1 MNKRDE
7 FLKIQ
12 KILRLS
18 TIDKSN
24 FPHITPV
31 WYIFNDEKI
40 YIGTN
45 TKNQK
50 IKNIEKNNHVSF
62 CVDVGVN
69 SPDIYGVMGQGIA
82 NIILEIPK
90 VRTIAEKILLKY
102 FKTLE
107 NKSAKELLEDTD
119 CVIEIIPQKY
129 SEWNYW
135 LTNSSILSI
144 AEFKISKLGR

>member
-31 WYIFNDEKI
+31 WYMFNDEKI

-107 NKSAKELLEDTD
+107 NKSAKELLEDTN
-119 CVIEIIPQKY
+119 CIIEIIPQKY
-129 SEWNYW
+129 AKWNY
-135 LTNSSILSI
+135 
-144 AEFKISKLGR
+144 

>member
-7 FLKIQ
+7 FLKTQ

-18 TIDKSN
+18 TIDKNN

-31 WYIFNDEKI
+31 WYRYSGKKI
-40 YIGTN
+40 HIGTN
-45 TKNQK
+45 TRNQK
-50 IKNIEKNNHVSF
+50 IKNIQKNNRVSF

-69 SPDIYGVMGQGIA
+69 APDIYGVMGQGIA

-90 VRTIAEKILLKY
+90 VEKIAKKILLKY

-119 CVIEIIPQKY
+119 CIIEIIPQKY
-129 SEWNYW
+129 LKWNY
-135 LTNSSILSI
+135 
-144 AEFKISKLGR
+144 

>member
-107 NKSAKELLEDTD
+107 NKSAKELLEDTN

-129 SEWNYW
+129 SEWNY
-135 LTNSSILSI
+135 
-144 AEFKISKLGR
+144 

>member
-7 FLKIQ
+7 FLKTQ

-18 TIDKSN
+18 TIDKNN

-31 WYIFNDEKI
+31 WYMFNDEKI

-107 NKSAKELLEDTD
+107 NKSAKELLEDTN
-119 CVIEIIPQKY
+119 CIIEIIPQKY
-129 SEWNYW
+129 SKWNY
-135 LTNSSILSI
+135 
-144 AEFKISKLGR
+144 

>member
-50 IKNIEKNNHVSF
+50 IKNVEKNNHVSF

-129 SEWNYW
+129 SEWNY
-135 LTNSSILSI
+135 
-144 AEFKISKLGR
+144 

>member
-7 FLKIQ
+7 FLKTQ

-18 TIDKSN
+18 TIGKNN

-31 WYIFNDEKI
+31 WYMFSGKKI
-40 YIGTN
+40 YIGTD
-45 TKNQK
+45 TKSQK
-50 IKNIEKNNHVSF
+50 IKNIQKNNHVSF

-82 NIILEIPK
+82 NLILEMPK
-90 VRTIAEKILLKY
+90 TKTIAKKILLKY

-107 NKSAKELLEDTD
+107 NKSAKQLLEDTE
-119 CVIEIIPQKY
+119 CIIEIIPQK
-129 SEWNYW
+129 
-135 LTNSSILSI
+135 
-144 AEFKISKLGR
+144 ISVWDY

>member
-7 FLKIQ
+7 FLKTQ

-18 TIDKSN
+18 TIDKNN

-31 WYIFNDEKI
+31 WYRYSRKKI
-40 YIGTN
+40 HIGTN
-45 TKNQK
+45 TRNQK
-50 IKNIEKNNHVSF
+50 IKNIQKNNRVSF

-69 SPDIYGVMGQGIA
+69 APDIYGVMGQGIA

-107 NKSAKELLEDTD
+107 NKSAKELLEDTN
-119 CVIEIIPQKY
+119 CIIEIIPQKY
-129 SEWNYW
+129 SKWNY
-135 LTNSSILSI
+135 
-144 AEFKISKLGR
+144 

>member
-31 WYIFNDEKI
+31 WYMFNDEKI

-90 VRTIAEKILLKY
+90 VEKIAKKILLKY

-107 NKSAKELLEDTD
+107 NKSAKQLLDDTD
-119 CVIEIIPQKY
+119 CIIEIIPEKF
-129 SEWNYW
+129 SIWSYW
-135 LTNSSILSI
+135 ETNSSILFI
-144 AEFKISKLGR
+144 AESKISRLGR

>member
-50 IKNIEKNNHVSF
+50 IKNVEKNNHVSF

-107 NKSAKELLEDTD
+107 NKSAKELLEDT
-119 CVIEIIPQKY
+119 
-129 SEWNYW
+129 N
-135 LTNSSILSI
+135 
-144 AEFKISKLGR
+144 

>member
-50 IKNIEKNNHVSF
+50 IKNIERNNHVSF

-129 SEWNYW
+129 SEWNY
-135 LTNSSILSI
+135 
-144 AEFKISKLGR
+144 

>member
-31 WYIFNDEKI
+31 WYMFNDEKI

-50 IKNIEKNNHVSF
+50 IKNIEIASSNKFSSYICANLR
-62 CVDVGVN
+62 VDHPVGMV
-69 SPDIYGVMGQGIA
+69 
-82 NIILEIPK
+82 
-90 VRTIAEKILLKY
+90 KIVV
-102 FKTLE
+102 E
-107 NKSAKELLEDTD
+107 GN
-119 CVIEIIPQKY
+119 
-129 SEWNYW
+129 W
-135 LTNSSILSI
+135 
-144 AEFKISKLGR
+144 SKW